1 MTQAKLASRASDLKR
16 RIYASLPFGYRV
28 AQLLFRLKIAD
39 DFIKRTIG
47 RALYAEF
54 IRAGV
59 AGMPDVSGKPA
70 LDLQEKII
78 KLKMKGANIL
88 PSGYGGRFGGEL
100 WGVAAKRLHMRDAEA
115 IADVLQNV
123 MIEVYN
129 RNKGGKD
136 SKLQAVALSSAESY
150 IKWLVGKRALDWLK
164 KPEHSRQQSLTDP
177 ETGRMPDLVDTKA
190 LKGLWRMLSPGD
202 AGKFRREL
210 SKIDRDNPDR
220 PWEYIEGVLQG
231 RSNSDIARDWGVDRS
246 RITQL
251 LKRWQPEMKR
261 IFMKYIDIGDYAQAM

>member
-1 MTQAKLASRASDLKR
+1 MTQAKLASQASDLKR
-16 RIYASLPFGYRV
+16 RIYASLPFRYRV

-59 AGMPDVSGKPA
+59 TGMLAVNGKPA
-70 LDLQEKII
+70 LDLQEKVI

-88 PSGYGGRFGGEL
+88 PSGYGGRFGGDI
-100 WGVAAKRLHMRDAEA
+100 WAVAAKRMGTRDADA

-123 MIEVYN
+123 MIEVYK
-129 RNKGGKD
+129 RNKDGKD
-136 SKLQAVALSSAESY
+136 SKLQAVGLKSAESY

-177 ETGRMPDLVDTKA
+177 ETGGMRDLVDTKTI
-190 LKGLWRMLSPGD
+190 KGLWRMLSPGD
-202 AGKFRREL
+202 IGKFKREL
-210 SKIDRDNPDR
+210 SKIDRDNPNR
-220 PWEYIEGVLQG
+220 PWEYIEGALEG
-231 RSNSDIARDWGVDRS
+231 RSNSEIARDWGVDRS

-251 LKRWQPEMKR
+251 LNRWRPELAR
-261 IFMKYIDIGDYAQAM
+261 IFTKFIADEDLARAM